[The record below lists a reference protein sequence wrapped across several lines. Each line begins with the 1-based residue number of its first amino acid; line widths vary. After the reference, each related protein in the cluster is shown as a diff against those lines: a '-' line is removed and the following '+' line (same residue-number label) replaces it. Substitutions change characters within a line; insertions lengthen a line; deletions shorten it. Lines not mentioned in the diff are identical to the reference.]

1 MIKMDINKPDTS
13 RTLAKLIQ
21 MIAFEDRDRFIE
33 DAKKAQSLEQFAK
46 AIGKYK
52 LIP

>member
-1 MIKMDINKPDTS
+1 MDINKPHTS

-21 MIAFEDRDRFIE
+21 MIAFEDRERFIE
-33 DAKKAQSLEQFAK
+33 DAKKAQSLKQFAK
-46 AIGKYK
+46 TIGNYE